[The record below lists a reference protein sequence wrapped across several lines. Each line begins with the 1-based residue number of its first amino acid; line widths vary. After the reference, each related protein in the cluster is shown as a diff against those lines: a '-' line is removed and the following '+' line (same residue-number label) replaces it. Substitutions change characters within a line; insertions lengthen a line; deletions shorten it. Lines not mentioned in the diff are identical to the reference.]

1 MSFKSFEGGVMNN
14 VVDINKLR
22 VDAILKK
29 IKKQEDLIEKAHRSP
44 LYS

>member
-1 MSFKSFEGGVMNN
+1 MSN

-29 IKKQEDLIEKAHRSP
+29 IKKQEDFIEKANLDDYDREM
-44 LYS
+44 LK